1 MVRISCIIII
11 SLRISYLIKNKE
23 RFVLY
28 KELLMLGFII
38 YSMCLFQ
45 IVTFQDEVS
54 WSTNNFIPFREIL
67 RYNIGS
73 RLFIKNVLGNMLLF
87 LPFGFFTSY
96 LLDNKRPLLTVVLTL
111 IASLSIEGVQLMI
124 GRVFDVDDIILNVL
138 GGTFGFYLYNILDR
152 LGKKSPKLLGNE
164 YFLDVSKQKQLLK
177 ETKDLKE
184 GLRESFEWYLQHQ
197 EEVNRKDYIQFIDKH
212 LSNK

>member
-1 MVRISCIIII
+1 MLGPMIHGVVDFTWPMVIISCIIII

-124 GRVFDVDDIILNVL
+124 GRVFEVDDIILNVL

-164 YFLDVSKQKQLLK
+164 YFLDVLAIFAVAGIIAILL
-177 ETKDLKE
+177 
-184 GLRESFEWYLQHQ
+184 
-197 EEVNRKDYIQFIDKH
+197 
-212 LSNK
+212 

>member
-1 MVRISCIIII
+1 MLGPMIHGVVDFTWPMVIISCIIII

-111 IASLSIEGVQLMI
+111 IASLSIEVVQLMI

-164 YFLDVSKQKQLLK
+164 YFLDVLAIFAVAGIIAILL
-177 ETKDLKE
+177 
-184 GLRESFEWYLQHQ
+184 
-197 EEVNRKDYIQFIDKH
+197 
-212 LSNK
+212 

>member
-1 MVRISCIIII
+1 MLGPMIHGVVDFTWPMVIISCIIII

-124 GRVFDVDDIILNVL
+124 GRVFDVDDIILNML
-138 GGTFGFYLYNILDR
+138 GGTIGFCVYHIIDLFGGKFPKILKNEWFLNIL
-152 LGKKSPKLLGNE
+152 SILLLVGVVLVIL
-164 YFLDVSKQKQLLK
+164 F
-177 ETKDLKE
+177 
-184 GLRESFEWYLQHQ
+184 
-197 EEVNRKDYIQFIDKH
+197 
-212 LSNK
+212 

>member
-1 MVRISCIIII
+1 MLGPMIHGVVDFTWPMVIISCIIII

-111 IASLSIEGVQLMI
+111 VASLSIEVVQLMI

-152 LGKKSPKLLGNE
+152 LGKRSPKLLGNE
-164 YFLDVSKQKQLLK
+164 YFLDVLAIFAVAGIIAILL
-177 ETKDLKE
+177 
-184 GLRESFEWYLQHQ
+184 
-197 EEVNRKDYIQFIDKH
+197 
-212 LSNK
+212 

>member
-1 MVRISCIIII
+1 MLGPMIHGVVDFTWPMVIISCIIII

-96 LLDNKRPLLTVVLTL
+96 LLDNKRPLLTVVLTV
-111 IASLSIEGVQLMI
+111 IASLSIEVVQLMI

-164 YFLDVSKQKQLLK
+164 YFLDVLAIFAVAGIIAILL
-177 ETKDLKE
+177 
-184 GLRESFEWYLQHQ
+184 
-197 EEVNRKDYIQFIDKH
+197 
-212 LSNK
+212 

>member
-1 MVRISCIIII
+1 MLGPMIHGVVDFTWPMIIISCIIII

-164 YFLDVSKQKQLLK
+164 YFLDVLAIFAVAGIIAILL
-177 ETKDLKE
+177 
-184 GLRESFEWYLQHQ
+184 
-197 EEVNRKDYIQFIDKH
+197 
-212 LSNK
+212 

>member
-111 IASLSIEGVQLMI
+111 IASLSIEVVQLMI

-164 YFLDVSKQKQLLK
+164 YFLDVLAIFAVAGIIAILL
-177 ETKDLKE
+177 
-184 GLRESFEWYLQHQ
+184 
-197 EEVNRKDYIQFIDKH
+197 
-212 LSNK
+212 

>member
-1 MVRISCIIII
+1 MLGPMIHGVVDFTWPMVIISCIIII

-111 IASLSIEGVQLMI
+111 VASLSIEVVQLMI

-164 YFLDVSKQKQLLK
+164 YFLDVLAIFAVAGIIAILL
-177 ETKDLKE
+177 
-184 GLRESFEWYLQHQ
+184 
-197 EEVNRKDYIQFIDKH
+197 
-212 LSNK
+212 